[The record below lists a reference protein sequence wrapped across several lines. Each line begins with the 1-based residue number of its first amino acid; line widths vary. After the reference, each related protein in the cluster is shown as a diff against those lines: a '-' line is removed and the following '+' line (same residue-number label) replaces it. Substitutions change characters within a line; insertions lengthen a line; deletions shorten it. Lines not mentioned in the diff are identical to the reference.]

1 MKFFIIFLTLIV
13 AISLQAQ
20 NAPKVYTTMTKD
32 TGELAYPTKESFTQ
46 ANNIVTNEVVCLR
59 VDMLGTDT
67 IWKDAEIKILDN
79 EGELL
84 YFATTMY
91 NDYLNYHRTDGT
103 WDENCKIFY
112 YVAGTKHSAKGQC
125 SSPKQRHIVDSTH
138 RYSIAVKESAR
149 ITAIEFFPNLSGTI
163 NGMSI
168 RSIVLDP
175 DNTIIISRKASN
187 KQEKD
192 SAGNRIWRPVI
203 PQYYRAYP
211 VSKEEL
217 GE

>member
-67 IWKDAEIKILDN
+67 IWKDAEMKILN
-79 EGELL
+79 SSGELL
-84 YFATTMY
+84 LFATTSY
-91 NDYLNYHRTDGT
+91 RDKTHYHDNDGT
-103 WDENCKIFY
+103 WDSNCKIFY
-112 YVAGTKHSAKGQC
+112 YIAGTKYAYRGQC
-125 SSPKQRHIVDSTH
+125 SSPKQRHLVDANNAS
-138 RYSIAVKESAR
+138 SIGAKEDAQVTAV
-149 ITAIEFFPNLSGTI
+149 EFYPNLSGFL
-163 NGMSI
+163 NGKSI
-168 RSIVLDP
+168 REIVLDP
-175 DNTIIISRKASN
+175 NNSIIISRKNAN
-187 KQEKD
+187 GYEKD
-192 SAGNRIWRPVI
+192 ANGNRIWCPVI

-211 VSKEEL
+211 ISKEEL